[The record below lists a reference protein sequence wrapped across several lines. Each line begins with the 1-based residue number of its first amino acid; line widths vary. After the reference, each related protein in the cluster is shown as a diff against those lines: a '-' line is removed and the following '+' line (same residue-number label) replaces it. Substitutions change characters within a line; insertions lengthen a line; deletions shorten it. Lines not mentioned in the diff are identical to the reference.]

1 MTFFVLSVKIPIY
14 AITAKEIYKMA
25 RNNELDMSSGSVM
38 KNVIAFSVPLMLS
51 GILQLLFNAADI
63 IVVGKYVGKTALG
76 AVGATGSLINLI
88 TVFFISISVG
98 TSVTVAKSYGARD
111 YDRCQDALH
120 TSVAL
125 SIIGGL
131 ITLVL
136 GTFFSKEALRIMQTP
151 SDIIDSSTLYMK
163 IYFLG
168 APAFVFYN
176 FGAMAL
182 RATGDTKGPLQ
193 FLTIAGV
200 VNVILNLVLVIGF
213 DLGVAGVAIATTT
226 SQYVSAVLILISLLE
241 NDGFCHLNPKKIR
254 LHKEAALEILK
265 IGVPASIQG
274 VVFSASNVIIQSS
287 VNSFNSS
294 SIVAGNSAAG
304 NVEGFVYTAMNS
316 VHQTTVTMVGQNY
329 GAKKYDR
336 IRKTMLSCSA
346 FVVLVGL
353 VMGGLVL
360 LFPKQIMSIYSSDS
374 EVISN
379 GLIRLHIIMATY
391 FTCGLMEIF
400 VGGLRGLGSSFIPML
415 VSIFGVCGIRIV
427 WIYTVFAHFHTLQTL
442 YISYPISWC
451 VTAAIQL
458 ACYIM
463 YKKRILKN
471 INSPAI

>member
-1 MTFFVLSVKIPIY
+1 M
-14 AITAKEIYKMA
+14 
-25 RNNELDMSSGSVM
+25 
-38 KNVIAFSVPLMLS
+38 
-51 GILQLLFNAADI
+51 
-63 IVVGKYVGKTALG
+63 
-76 AVGATGSLINLI
+76 
-88 TVFFISISVG
+88 
-98 TSVTVAKSYGARD
+98 
-111 YDRCQDALH
+111 
-120 TSVAL
+120 
-125 SIIGGL
+125 
-131 ITLVL
+131 
-136 GTFFSKEALRIMQTP
+136 
-151 SDIIDSSTLYMK
+151 
-163 IYFLG
+163 
-168 APAFVFYN
+168 
-176 FGAMAL
+176 
-182 RATGDTKGPLQ
+182 
-193 FLTIAGV
+193 
-200 VNVILNLVLVIGF
+200 VIGF

-226 SQYVSAVLILISLLE
+226 SQYVSAVLILISLLR

-400 VGGLRGLGSSFIPML
+400 VGGLRGLGRSFIPML

-451 VTAAIQL
+451 VTAVIQL

-463 YKKRILKN
+463 YKKRVLKN
-471 INSPAI
+471 TNSPAI